1 MSSSDDGSKT
11 KRAILDTNV
20 IYSALHNPAGVCG
33 RIVLLGTTPSV
44 ELYSIDLA
52 REELRI
58 NLERNMDLS
67 RGEVEFVISSL
78 PVSWI
83 PREVYSH
90 NLKRAVKIVGI
101 PQDAAFVA
109 ASFAT
114 GIPLV
119 TGDKHLR
126 TLRVRRLV
134 KTYAPRDF
142 AELLRVMT

>member
-1 MSSSDDGSKT
+1 LNSSDNGSKT

-58 NLERNMDLS
+58 NLERNMGLG

-90 NLKRAVKIVGI
+90 HLKRAVKIVEI

-119 TGDKHLR
+119 TGDKHLQ
-126 TLRVRRLV
+126 TQRVRRLV
-134 KTYAPRDF
+134 KTYTPREF
-142 AELLRVMT
+142 AELLHG